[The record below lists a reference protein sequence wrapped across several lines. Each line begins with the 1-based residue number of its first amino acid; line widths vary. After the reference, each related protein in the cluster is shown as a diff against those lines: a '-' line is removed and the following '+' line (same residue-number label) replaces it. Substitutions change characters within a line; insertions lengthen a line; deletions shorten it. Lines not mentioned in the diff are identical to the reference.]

1 MPCLRNR
8 RTSCEQTDV
17 TESRDF
23 GPQQRRL
30 VHTGIVSLLCKQ
42 LQGWHTLWRKQLHS
56 DLVPFAVMLIAV
68 RTVAKHVLIAQFH
81 RDLAGGIWQVLGV
94 VNRETPPA
102 RDLAD
107 VRKQVR
113 SKPRFFGT
121 KIPVIDSEGVDRR
134 IALPN
139 QSLYILLR
147 VAAVIVSSVR
157 DYEQRFPWPLRT
169 LHLRHPQ
176 IDGIQQRRRSL
187 GVCEHQIVLNLIGRP
202 REVNELSRCVGE
214 RDHKKFV

>member
-1 MPCLRNR
+1 MAHRKKSAAPTCCSNPPTPRVSQPMPCLRNR

-23 GPQQRRL
+23 GPQQQRL

-56 DLVPFAVMLIAV
+56 DFVPFAVMLIAV
-68 RTVAKHVLIAQFH
+68 RTVAKHILIAQFH
-81 RDLAGGIWQVLGV
+81 GDLAGGIRQVLGV
-94 VNRETPPA
+94 VNRETPAA

-113 SKPRFFGT
+113 SKPLFFGT

-147 VAAVIVSSVR
+147 VAAVIVSSV
-157 DYEQRFPWPLRT
+157 
-169 LHLRHPQ
+169 
-176 IDGIQQRRRSL
+176 
-187 GVCEHQIVLNLIGRP
+187 
-202 REVNELSRCVGE
+202 
-214 RDHKKFV
+214 